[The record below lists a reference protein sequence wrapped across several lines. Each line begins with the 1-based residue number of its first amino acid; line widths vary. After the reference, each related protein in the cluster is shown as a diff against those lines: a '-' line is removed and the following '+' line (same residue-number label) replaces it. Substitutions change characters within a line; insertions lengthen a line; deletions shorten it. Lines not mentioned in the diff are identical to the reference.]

1 MWGSPLKPKKEKVVK
16 VLSSSPPT
24 KEREKEIEKFK
35 PIKMTMTKSEA
46 KKILEYKKDLAVQ
59 QILWVQNWMET
70 LIRERSL
77 PPQLAGADGYSQLML
92 FLSPADALNVLKQI
106 REDFVKM
113 IPPEEIVVDD
123 YSFLNCL
130 ELGAYHEH
138 LPPPHSSYH
147 NNPIQGDDP

>member
-1 MWGSPLKPKKEKVVK
+1 MWGSPLKPKKEKPK

-24 KEREKEIEKFK
+24 MEKEKMMEKFK
-35 PIKMTMTKSEA
+35 PIKLTMTKSEA

-59 QILWVQNWMET
+59 QIQWVQNWLET

-92 FLSPADALNVLKQI
+92 FLNPLDALSVLKQI
-106 REDFVKM
+106 REDFAKTV
-113 IPPEEIVVDD
+113 PPEKKEVDD
-123 YSFLNCL
+123 YSFLSSL

-138 LPPPHSSYH
+138 LPLPNKTSH
-147 NNPIQGDDP
+147 NNQTQDDDL

>member
-24 KEREKEIEKFK
+24 KEKDNLMEKFK
-35 PIKMTMTKSEA
+35 PIKLTMTKSEA

-59 QILWVQNWMET
+59 QIQWVQNWLET

-92 FLSPADALNVLKQI
+92 FLNPLDALSVLKQI
-106 REDFVKM
+106 REDFAKTV
-113 IPPEEIVVDD
+113 PPEQKEADD
-123 YSFLNCL
+123 YSFLSSL

-138 LPPPHSSYH
+138 LPLPHKTSH
-147 NNPIQGDDP
+147 NNPIQDDDL